1 MNELIRA
8 LRGIIGDLVGVADR
22 WALVGGLAV
31 SVRSEPRTT
40 RDVDIAVAV
49 PNDDAAE
56 ELVRS
61 LLRRRYG
68 VMAAVE
74 QTATGRLST
83 IRLEPPGA
91 GAAGA
96 VVDLLFA
103 SSGIEAEVCEG
114 ADRLEV
120 IEGIVAPVASV
131 GHLIAMKLLS
141 RDDDARPQDV
151 IDLRALVQVASRVDL
166 AVARSAVE
174 LIESRG
180 CARGRDLTAAL
191 ADVQRRFGG
200 SDEVSSE
207 GE

>member
-1 MNELIRA
+1 MSELVRA
-8 LRGIIGDLVGVADR
+8 LRGIIADLYGLADR

-56 ELVRS
+56 ELVRA
-61 LLRRRYG
+61 LLRQRYG

-83 IRLEPPGA
+83 IRLEPPVA
-91 GAAGA
+91 GSAGA

-120 IEGIVAPVASV
+120 VEGIVAPVASV

-151 IDLRALVQVASRVDL
+151 IDLRALMQVASEEDL
-166 AVARSAVE
+166 AVASAAVE
-174 LIESRG
+174 LIERRG
-180 CARGRDLTAAL
+180 CARGRDLAAAL
-191 ADVQRRFGG
+191 DDVQRRFGA
-200 SDEVSSE
+200 
-207 GE
+207 